1 MKQNEMRMITLE
13 NKNPTDTEKKMFSFG
28 GLYLVESNEYILK
41 YARINTNIEDFPT
54 SININSYCIEW
65 EHIITFHLFPETVT
79 SSAKLDMY
87 ELSLITNRMRE
98 LGFTQIKSCH

>member
-1 MKQNEMRMITLE
+1 MKPKEMQMITLE

-54 SININSYCIEW
+54 SININSYYIEW
-65 EHIITFHLFPETVT
+65 EHIITFHLFPAPYIPSPTVFHPLV
-79 SSAKLDMY
+79 SHAANWSAVFWQW
-87 ELSLITNRMRE
+87 EH
-98 LGFTQIKSCH
+98 Q